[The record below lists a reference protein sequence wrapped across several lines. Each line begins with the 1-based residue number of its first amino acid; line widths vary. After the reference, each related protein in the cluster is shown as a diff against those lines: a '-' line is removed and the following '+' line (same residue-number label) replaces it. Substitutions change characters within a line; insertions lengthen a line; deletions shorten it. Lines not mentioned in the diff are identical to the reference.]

1 VQTMIGRSMTEKC
14 SSEPSTPSYKI
25 AIVEDDKDLLDGLSK
40 YVKSMGHRVRGF
52 SSPIDFLSALEW
64 TPSIDCVITDVRL
77 HPFSG
82 VELIDRIAKLGLSIP
97 VVLITGF
104 ADVETAVRAMK
115 AGAFDFISKPL
126 DLDRLH
132 GIIENAVGSRRSLP
146 FLSEALSDSRKL
158 SELTERQRQVLD
170 LVCQGMTSKE
180 IALALDMS
188 FRTVETHR
196 ATMMSKLG
204 VDSLAQLIQIKLNS
218 DLGQKLIAGR
228 GLGVG
233 QIT

>member
-1 VQTMIGRSMTEKC
+1 MVQKI
-14 SSEPSTPSYKI
+14 SSEPSTPSFKI
-25 AIVEDDKDLLDGLSK
+25 AIVEDDRDLLDGMSK
-40 YVKSMGHRVRGF
+40 YVKSLGHRVRGF
-52 SSPIDFLSALEW
+52 SSPVDFLGALEW
-64 TPSIDCVITDVRL
+64 TPSIDCVIADVRL
-77 HPFSG
+77 HPISG

-104 ADVETAVRAMK
+104 ADVETAVKAMK

-126 DLDRLH
+126 DLDRLQV
-132 GIIENAVGSRRSLP
+132 IVENAVASRRSLP

-158 SELTERQRQVLD
+158 SELTARQKQVLD
-170 LVCQGMTSKE
+170 LVCEGMTSKE

-204 VDSLAQLIQIKLNS
+204 VTSLAQLIQIKMNA
-218 DLGQKLIAGR
+218 DLGLKVLADR
-228 GLGVG
+228 GLGPG
-233 QIT
+233 QVP